1 MYKKAL
7 LAVTILLFLFFSVNL
22 VFSAGDFFKG
32 LAMINDV
39 HTMVKEHYVE
49 PGDVRDQDMAYRAI
63 KGMLEGLDPH
73 TAFFDPEESRDMITD
88 IEGSFGGLGIRIDK
102 KGDFVVVVSPIE
114 GTPAYRMGIQAGD
127 RIVEVDG
134 ESAVGLSLEK
144 VISMLRGDIGTKV
157 RVSIQRDGV
166 ADLLTFEIVRE
177 KIELPSLAGTFMIDE
192 TTGYIRF
199 IHFQENSLE
208 EMKKAL
214 AGLKAEGMEKL
225 ILDLRYNPGG
235 ILEIAHGIADLFI
248 PRGEVIVSTRGRD
261 GILLEEYRS
270 TDPTPYADISLA
282 LLVDRGSASASEIL
296 AGAVKDLKRGLI
308 IGEKTYGKGSVQR
321 IYSLRDGS
329 ALKMTI
335 AYYYTPGGTCVDGTG
350 IEPDITVESRPLP
363 VQLVDLL
370 RGNHIED
377 FTAKRTD
384 ITAEAGDE
392 TILSS
397 FRENLEK
404 EGYDFKEHFIGDG
417 VNAAL
422 ITEYVPDW
430 KGKIFDAIAEEL
442 IRQIRYRLIYRDS
455 GEEAARL
462 YLAGDDPV
470 IEKAREA
477 LSEKGGR

>member
-127 RIVEVDG
+127 KIVEVDG

-157 RVSIQRDGV
+157 RVSIQREGV

-177 KIELPSLAGTFMIDE
+177 KIELPSLSGTFMIDE

>member
-127 RIVEVDG
+127 KIVEVDG

-157 RVSIQRDGV
+157 LVSIQREGV

-177 KIELPSLAGTFMIDE
+177 KIELPSLSGTFMIDE

-208 EMKKAL
+208 EMEKAL
-214 AGLKAEGMEKL
+214 AGLKAAGMEKL

-248 PRGEVIVSTRGRD
+248 PQGEVIVSTRGRD

-350 IEPDITVESRPLP
+350 IEPDIIVESRPLP

>member
-1 MYKKAL
+1 
-7 LAVTILLFLFFSVNL
+7 
-22 VFSAGDFFKG
+22 
-32 LAMINDV
+32 
-39 HTMVKEHYVE
+39 
-49 PGDVRDQDMAYRAI
+49 
-63 KGMLEGLDPH
+63 
-73 TAFFDPEESRDMITD
+73 
-88 IEGSFGGLGIRIDK
+88 
-102 KGDFVVVVSPIE
+102 
-114 GTPAYRMGIQAGD
+114 
-127 RIVEVDG
+127 
-134 ESAVGLSLEK
+134 
-144 VISMLRGDIGTKV
+144 MLRGDIGTKV
-157 RVSIQRDGV
+157 RVTIQRDGV

-214 AGLKAEGMEKL
+214 AGLKAAWMEKL

-261 GILLEEYRS
+261 GVLLEEYRS

-350 IEPDITVESRPLP
+350 IEPDIIVESRPLP

-377 FTAKRTD
+377 FTARRTD